1 MLVAPLVLRAPS
13 GPAARE
19 ARASLRSAPR
29 LEARPGPPD
38 PPAPSTLAVLIV
50 CVLPARPRHHPL
62 APCPGRLDSPV
73 PSAPVGL
80 VSLIGA
86 SARCPAML
94 WVAVCGLVL
103 AVNQ

>member
-1 MLVAPLVLRAPS
+1 LLVAPLVLRAPS

-62 APCPGRLDSPV
+62 APCPGRLDSPA
-73 PSAPVGL
+73 PSTPVAPGCWCV
-80 VSLIGA
+80 
-86 SARCPAML
+86 ARCVGSLSGHALGCCMWP
-94 WVAVCGLVL
+94 
-103 AVNQ
+103 